1 MTPTGF
7 TSPEAYEHHIF
18 KYIHI
23 QQGKWIDE
31 QSINRREYAHNIKRT
46 ILRKR
51 FLWRIEHDLE
61 QFKPECYGVAPI

>member
-31 QSINRREYAHNIKRT
+31 QSRNRREYE
-46 ILRKR
+46 RKLAYTTMLNR
-51 FLWRIEHDLE
+51 KAWSYRHPE
-61 QFKPECYGVAPI
+61 QHPPFNGEQIT